1 MRYQQQ
7 QRNVNKTER
16 QRYESNGKSCVEQSN
31 ACLSDMIANF
41 KIAHK
46 EFSGGSGGTFDSDLD
61 WYQFLSDQNELFR
74 KIMSRKRARGVPLK
88 YQVQI
93 IRKWDH
99 IINTF
104 NNASKMGTQNAA
116 NNRYKEAIAVMNRV
130 V

>member
-1 MRYQQQ
+1 MRYQQK

-31 ACLSDMIANF
+31 ACLLDMINNF

-46 EFSGGSGGTFDSDLD
+46 EFSGGSGGTIDRDLD
-61 WYQFLSDQNELFR
+61 WDAFLSNQNESFR
-74 KIMSRKRARGVPLK
+74 KIMSRKRARGVPLN

-93 IRKWDH
+93 IRKWNH

-104 NNASKMGTQNAA
+104 KNASRMGTQNAA
-116 NNRYKEAIAVMNRV
+116 DNRYKEAIAVMNRV
-130 V
+130 F